1 MYSCAPWPKAVKP
14 LPSPKIW
21 TKYIYPPK
29 KGHNDPNPTKYDP
42 QTLDPPFFKINFLTL
57 PKKLWFLESMK
68 RPWPPK
74 SFENDFYPP
83 KNTKNHENGPYPHK
97 NEEPPPLWMF
107 LTPSL
112 SIVFYSWNVHCI
124 MRSFLTQ
131 KKFGKW
137 IGYSMKCFIFMFVFI
152 VPIKTNIA
160 NTYCHNSHIYENG
173 PKDSM
178 ILIMIYLC
186 ADLMES

>member
-1 MYSCAPWPKAVKP
+1 MIFTHLKI
-14 LPSPKIW
+14 PKI
-21 TKYIYPPK
+21 
-29 KGHNDPNPTKYDP
+29 
-42 QTLDPPFFKINFLTL
+42 
-57 PKKLWFLESMK
+57 MK
-68 RPWPPK
+68 MDHTPIKTR
-74 SFENDFYPP
+74 N
-83 KNTKNHENGPYPHK
+83 
-97 NEEPPPLWMF
+97 PPPLWMF

-186 ADLMES
+186 AVLMESFKKILDVFCLAKLWAYNSYCFHTLHFNDCSIFNIFIKGYHNCCNNFLLTSIKRRRIKIYIWAMSSQTIVTWETK

>member
-1 MYSCAPWPKAVKP
+1 
-14 LPSPKIW
+14 
-21 TKYIYPPK
+21 
-29 KGHNDPNPTKYDP
+29 
-42 QTLDPPFFKINFLTL
+42 
-57 PKKLWFLESMK
+57 MK

-83 KNTKNHENGPYPHK
+83 KNTKNGIHHPKNHENGPY
-97 NEEPPPLWMF
+97 PLWMF

-160 NTYCHNSHIYENG
+160 NTYCHNSHIYKNG

-186 ADLMES
+186 AVLMESFKKILDVFCLAKLWAYNSYCFHTFNLTWLIYTIYNFFSFMGCSNIIDNIKISE